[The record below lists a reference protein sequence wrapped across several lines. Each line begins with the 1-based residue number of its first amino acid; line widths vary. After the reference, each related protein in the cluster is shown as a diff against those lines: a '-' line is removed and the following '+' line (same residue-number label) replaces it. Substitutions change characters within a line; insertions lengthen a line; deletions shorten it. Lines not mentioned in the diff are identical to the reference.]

1 MKTLPFEDF
10 FAHFIILFIFL
21 NINYK
26 DTPVESVQTPSITSV
41 TSPSVEEESYISL
54 VIVTNLEVPNVS
66 PSYVTVSSQNKSV

>member
-41 TSPSVEEESYISL
+41 PSPSVEEDSYISR
-54 VIVTNLEVPNVS
+54 
-66 PSYVTVSSQNKSV
+66 Y